1 MYTIILLFICGLWLS
16 TGGKLTRRE
25 KCVTRNKSPFLFSN
39 QTKNIIAPFF
49 KPNTKW
55 DGSVP
60 PTKYLLEPFHSKNIE
75 WSHSIP
81 FRSPTKHTLAELEQT
96 VRADLHS
103 NPICLPPSAGGGSS
117 ASAESPPLPAQT
129 PSNPTPSTPPLPRI
143 LLSFPRGLPHL
154 RALPHH
160 RLLLDLVRTL
170 PRCRG
175 RLQAPHPLHREGRC
189 RARAL
194 PELWIR

>member
-25 KCVTRNKSPFLFSN
+25 KWVTRYKSPFLFSN
-39 QTKNIIAPFF
+39 QTKNRIAPFF

-81 FRSPTKHTLAELEQT
+81 FRSPTKHTELY
-96 VRADLHS
+96 DDF
-103 NPICLPPSAGGGSS
+103 PIIIFKSKV
-117 ASAESPPLPAQT
+117 
-129 PSNPTPSTPPLPRI
+129 
-143 LLSFPRGLPHL
+143 
-154 RALPHH
+154 HH
-160 RLLLDLVRTL
+160 RSLNLFGCVIPVPKLRNHLFRSSNLFSCVIPVSKFGFEFHL
-170 PRCRG
+170 G
-175 RLQAPHPLHREGRC
+175 
-189 RARAL
+189 
-194 PELWIR
+194 